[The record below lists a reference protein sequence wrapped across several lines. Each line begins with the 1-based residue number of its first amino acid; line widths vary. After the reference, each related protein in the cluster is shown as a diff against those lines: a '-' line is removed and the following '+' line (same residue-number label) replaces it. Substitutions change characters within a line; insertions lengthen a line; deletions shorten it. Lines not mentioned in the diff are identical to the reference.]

1 MAKKITKV
9 TTTKIEETKNTLTE
23 QNDKDNEK
31 GVNVVNL
38 EKADDIV
45 KDDISEVVSQDTT
58 ADMIE
63 KEDVGDNVENPE
75 IIKDTEDSIN
85 ESDDLESD
93 DLESD
98 DLSGEDNTEK
108 EYHVDTPEI
117 SELIDSVAPQ
127 HLAYPPI
134 SEAYAPVSVTPV
146 YKAQCPPKPATED
159 PNAHVAQKP
168 Y

>member
-1 MAKKITKV
+1 MAKKTTKA
-9 TTTKIEETKNTLTE
+9 TTTKIEETNNTLTE

-38 EKADDIV
+38 EKADDVI

-75 IIKDTEDSIN
+75 NIKDTEDSIN
-85 ESDDLESD
+85 ESDDLKF
-93 DLESD
+93 D
-98 DLSGEDNTEK
+98 DLSGDDNTEK

-134 SEAYAPVSVTPV
+134 SESYAPASVTPV
-146 YKAQCPPKPATED
+146 YKAQCPPKPATEK
-159 PNAHVAQKP
+159 PNAYVAQKP